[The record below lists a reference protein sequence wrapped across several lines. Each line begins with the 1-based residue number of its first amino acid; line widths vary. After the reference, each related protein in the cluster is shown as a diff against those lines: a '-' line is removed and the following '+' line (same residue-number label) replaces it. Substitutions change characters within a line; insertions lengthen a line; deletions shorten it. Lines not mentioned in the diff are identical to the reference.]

1 MCNKVCLI
9 GDCSHAS
16 KESFHIKCKKLKT
29 KIKSASGGKRSVL
42 GLCYNFN
49 PTHTPDTTY

>member
-9 GDCSHAS
+9 GDCSHES